1 MAPSPPPPESD
12 PFRRLV
18 AIMERLLDPDGCP
31 WDREQ
36 THESLKPYVIEEA
49 YEVCEAVDAGDAE
62 ALREE
67 LGDLALQ
74 VVFHAALARR
84 EKAFDID
91 DVMSEICAKLIR
103 RHPHVFGDVDVE
115 GAQGVLRNWEQIK
128 REEKER
134 KARER
139 AAAANGEANA
149 ASAPPPHGLQADD
162 AGGAASAP
170 PTAAPAG
177 PVPSAL
183 DGVPRALPAL
193 TRATRVQEKAARIG
207 FDWDRTEEVWKKVEE
222 ELRELREAEASGD
235 TKHIS
240 EELGDLLFALVNL
253 SRFLGVHAEE
263 SLQLTNNKFI
273 RRFRRVETFAR
284 ARGLDLSRMTLP
296 EMDALWD
303 EAKAEERGEPGQQG

>member
-1 MAPSPPPPESD
+1 MAPRPPPPESD
-12 PFRRLV
+12 PVRRLG
-18 AIMERLLDPDGCP
+18 ALMGRRLGPDGGP
-31 WDREQ
+31 GARAPP
-36 THESLKPYVIEEA
+36 HESLKPYVIEEA

-103 RHPHVFGDVDVE
+103 RHPHVFGDVEVE

-139 AAAANGEANA
+139 AAAANGEANT
-149 ASAPPPHGLQADD
+149 ASAPPA
-162 AGGAASAP
+162 
-170 PTAAPAG
+170 AAPAG